1 MKQPVRE
8 DYNLVQ
14 SIRNSFLPAA
24 GGLVIANPFLA
35 SVLYAAPQGGQVI
48 AGQADI
54 HHSNNN
60 TVIHQQS
67 NRAVIN
73 WNSFNINANESVT
86 FVQPGTSSAVLNRI
100 VNQNPTTILGK
111 LNANGQVFLI
121 NPNGVV
127 FGKTARINVGGI
139 VASSLNIKT
148 DDFMNGRYVFTHDSK
163 KYPGKVINKGLIKA
177 ASSGVAM
184 IGSNVMNEGRIYA
197 RLGNVAMLSAE
208 KVTVDFDG
216 DGLIQFEI
224 NRKLIEK
231 DRHIIQAVSNTGQ
244 IIADGG
250 NVILSASTAKDVFSQ
265 VVNNEG
271 VIKASRIQKQGGDV
285 FLIGGSS
292 SDIVNTG
299 EINVTGSA
307 EAGNILLQGESIDV
321 TGRLLADS
329 KNSTAGTIIIKA
341 EKVADINAM
350 ATARGLKENSKAG
363 QINVTGDK
371 IKLKSGTNMD
381 VSGFEGGGEV
391 LVGGNYQG
399 KGELKTADK
408 TRIDKGSSINADAVI
423 RGKGGKVIIWSDN
436 KTTYKGRISA
446 KGGKQMGDGGFV
458 EVSGKKKL
466 NFKGE
471 VDTSAEDGNNGIL
484 LLDPEYIKV
493 AKGDGTHS
501 YHPDTIYNWVDSDI
515 LYNDQADESITITE
529 EQLESINSDI
539 ILQASVGIEFEKF
552 ELELDNNLT
561 IETRND
567 ISLGDDQKQTNKIHG
582 IDISLVDI
590 KLNNGDL
597 ILQSGQN
604 SILTGQDDPGVEIK
618 LGKIET
624 SGSLSVASSGKL
636 IINESIQSGSDVLL
650 VSGSNNLQ
658 TTSNVVIEST
668 GSSVT
673 LNGKLNSTGNS
684 INVNAFTEV
693 NLEEVEA
700 EALTAQSDKL
710 NLSSDI
716 TTVNSIDFSAVN
728 AVQLNADI
736 SLSSGQNI
744 DVSNGISGVSNTL
757 NIAADN
763 ISLGATQLEGL
774 NVQADTLNISGDLN
788 LGSALS
794 LTSVNTMQVTGTRT
808 IDTSS
813 VNGNINF
820 QQTQVQGDD
829 LNLDSG
835 SGNIYLGQVSLER
848 LSLIAQQA
856 HLYNN
861 ITTRYQLDL
870 NNISTLVLQNDLTLS
885 SIESSLNLGADING
899 SSYDLILDA
908 DTINLSGIN
917 TGSLNINRDGSQIFL
932 SGDISTLN
940 SINFADNST
949 LTLLQ
954 NSQIKTDGDIKL
966 AEQISGSYVLKVD
979 SQSGDLNIG
988 QVSVEELLI
997 SSQGQTRLNG
1007 NISTANTLDFT
1018 AADNLQLNADISLSS
1033 GQNIDVSNGIS
1044 GVSNTLNIAA
1054 DNISLGAT
1062 QLEGLNV
1069 QADTLNISG
1078 DLNLGSALSLTS
1090 VNTMQ
1095 VTGTRTIDTSSVNG
1109 NINFQQTQVQGDD
1122 LNLDSGSGNIYLGQV
1137 SLERLSLIAQQA
1149 HLYNNI
1155 TTRYQLDLNNISTL
1169 VLQNDLTLSSIESSL
1184 NLGADINGS
1193 SYDLILDA
1201 DTINLSGIN
1210 TGSLNINR
1218 DGSQIFLSGD
1228 ISTLNS
1234 INFADN
1240 STLTL
1245 LQNSQIK
1252 TDGDIKL
1259 AEQISGSYVLKVD
1272 SQSGDLNIGQVS
1284 VEELLISSQGQTR
1297 LSGNITTI
1305 NDMDFSSAVNIQLID
1320 DVVLESGNK
1329 IDLRSDINS
1338 SSFTL
1343 GITADRVDL
1352 KNMDV
1357 LDLNINTSSLYL
1369 SGDINSFSSL
1379 DFANVNTVYVSG
1391 NVELNTASN
1400 NNNIDFSA
1408 SLLQGDN
1415 LILNAGNGNIQIGRV
1430 LLESLKIYANN
1441 GYLYDDIDARYL
1453 LDFNNVTTVVLENS
1467 ITLMSEYDTLKMETE
1482 IVGNNYDLILD
1493 ADNVHLNDLDVRSL
1507 DISRVGGDINL
1518 SGDINVQKGLDFA
1531 ANTNLEIH
1539 QDTQVTA
1546 ENNIYMADTVT
1557 GNYQLDI
1564 ISNNGDIHL
1573 GNIDIN
1579 ELLLNANNV
1588 FLDNSIKTHKSLIF
1602 SNVNVNL
1609 TDNVNITSYN
1619 GSIVLSNRLD
1629 ANNHS
1634 LELDAKQL
1642 EIYEL
1647 ENLYGL
1653 DATTDQLL
1661 VFNDISATNSINFS
1675 AVQQLSLNNNLNL
1688 EATDFIYLPDNLD
1701 STVAGL
1707 YSLTLFADKL
1717 QINRLGSTGKE
1728 LNNIQ
1733 ANAQVVKV
1741 SNAIRAKGVIDFKQV
1756 DKLLTNGTVTLD
1768 TSSGNSNILL
1778 SATEITGDELI
1789 LNSGAG
1795 DINIGLVN
1803 LSGLNV
1809 TADNLNLY
1817 DNVNALAIIDLSNV
1831 DIVTLFSDVS
1841 LSSSNIDLKSQVS
1854 GVSYNLIL
1862 NADNISLGRSGD
1874 TLSLNSLNVG
1884 KTNSNINLYAS
1895 LDLLALD
1902 FAENTTMLLQDD
1914 VTITTLQHQVHAE
1927 NITGGFALNLI
1938 NSGDRIELN
1947 KVEIDS
1953 LNVANSG
1960 VTHFYND
1967 ITTISDLVILSS
1979 SDIELKND
1987 VNVMSNNASIKI
1999 NSDIN
2004 GNNYELNIQSDRDVM
2019 LSDVDVNKLNVK
2031 ATSLKLSG
2039 RKIHALNSINLE
2051 KSNVIEVNQDIK
2063 FSTDITG
2070 QSISEIRINDIKSG
2084 NNHLNLSFLSDTVSL
2099 GSLDKGSIPE
2109 SIKVSAD
2116 TIYLNKDLS
2125 VRKNIE
2131 LNSSNIYLNDNVVI
2145 KSDSGLLELSGS
2157 RLYGN
2162 LHNLT
2167 LQNSTG
2173 NINVGRVDNVNN
2185 LYVYTPSSVN
2195 LTAPVNSYLDQD
2207 YRGVNNLNGN
2217 TIDLYSTAGTIY
2229 LNNTNAHNLNVSSQ
2243 NSMYLYGK
2251 INTDNEA
2258 TLLSRAG
2265 SVNMMKNAEI
2275 YGGIINL
2282 KAQSNVLV
2290 SFINGRDMR
2299 IESTNGS
2306 LIAIPTGHYNI
2317 KGDTVRINVKNNIG
2331 SFNSPLYVNV
2341 NRLIIESATNAVING
2356 IFKYQE
2362 IQGDTYFTMPEL
2374 EFLALI
2380 KGYYLDLDEFKTID
2394 SSIFLMGVNLF
2405 SVADDAVNVDED
2417 LPGFYSESKNSNNH
2431 MTMN

>member
-997 SSQGQTRLNG
+997 SSQGQ
-1007 NISTANTLDFT
+1007 A
-1018 AADNLQLNADISLSS
+1018 
-1033 GQNIDVSNGIS
+1033 
-1044 GVSNTLNIAA
+1044 
-1054 DNISLGAT
+1054 
-1062 QLEGLNV
+1062 
-1069 QADTLNISG
+1069 
-1078 DLNLGSALSLTS
+1078 
-1090 VNTMQ
+1090 
-1095 VTGTRTIDTSSVNG
+1095 
-1109 NINFQQTQVQGDD
+1109 
-1122 LNLDSGSGNIYLGQV
+1122 
-1137 SLERLSLIAQQA
+1137 
-1149 HLYNNI
+1149 
-1155 TTRYQLDLNNISTL
+1155 
-1169 VLQNDLTLSSIESSL
+1169 
-1184 NLGADINGS
+1184 
-1193 SYDLILDA
+1193 
-1201 DTINLSGIN
+1201 
-1210 TGSLNINR
+1210 
-1218 DGSQIFLSGD
+1218 
-1228 ISTLNS
+1228 
-1234 INFADN
+1234 
-1240 STLTL
+1240 
-1245 LQNSQIK
+1245 
-1252 TDGDIKL
+1252 
-1259 AEQISGSYVLKVD
+1259 
-1272 SQSGDLNIGQVS
+1272 
-1284 VEELLISSQGQTR
+1284 R

-1369 SGDINSFSSL
+1369 SGGINSFSSL

-2070 QSISEIRINDIKSG
+2070 QLISEIRINDIKSG

-2417 LPGFYSESKNSNNH
+2417 LPGFYSESQNLNNH